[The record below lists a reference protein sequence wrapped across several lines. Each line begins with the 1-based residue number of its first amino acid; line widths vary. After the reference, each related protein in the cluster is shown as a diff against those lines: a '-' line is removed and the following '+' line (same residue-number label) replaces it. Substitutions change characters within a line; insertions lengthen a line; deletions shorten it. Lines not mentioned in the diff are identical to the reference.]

1 LAIGLVGLLVA
12 VLVVLAGCGDDPA
25 TGDPQSHEGQ
35 PGDRPSGVT
44 GGGEPADPDS
54 GAARPNASVDVEVA
68 VADDR
73 LLVDYSVTNNGAH
86 DLLVLNRL
94 PQPAGAGT
102 SYVDDIA
109 YATGQGDG
117 RVQVAQRVF
126 PWPDDVRI
134 DYAQAPQMGATGL
147 APSGSLDVH
156 LEVPLPLERRQPFGD
171 DLGYGPIS
179 LPDPVTEVE
188 FCLGVIAPPYPR
200 GVSPTLDQDDPTLM
214 LLAHGDA
221 AHQAQYLFCSEPVA
235 LD

>member
-1 LAIGLVGLLVA
+1 MPTTVTTIERLLAIGLLMA
-12 VLVVLAGCGDDPA
+12 VLSGCGDDPA
-25 TGDPQSHEGQ
+25 TGDPRSDDH
-35 PGDRPSGVT
+35 PTDVT
-44 GGGEPADPDS
+44 QGGEPADPAS
-54 GAARPNASVDVEVA
+54 GAARPSASVDFEVA

-73 LLVDYSVTNNGAH
+73 LLVDYTVTNHGAH

-102 SYVDDIA
+102 SYVDDIV
-109 YATGQGDG
+109 YVTGLDDG

-126 PWPDDVRI
+126 PWPDSVRI

-179 LPDPVTEVE
+179 LPDPATEVE

-200 GVSPTLDQDDPTLM
+200 GVSPALDEDDPTLM

-221 AHQAQYLFCSEPVA
+221 AHQAQYLFCSDPVV